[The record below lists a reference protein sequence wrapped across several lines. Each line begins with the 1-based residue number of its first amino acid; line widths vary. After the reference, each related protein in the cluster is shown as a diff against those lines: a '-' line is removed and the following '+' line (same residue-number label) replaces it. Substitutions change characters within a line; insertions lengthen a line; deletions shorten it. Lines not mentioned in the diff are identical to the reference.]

1 MPNDKKHRIDSRR
14 TAVGQF
20 ATITLGSK
28 RLPCLVLNISGGGAG
43 LVLQDDVLLPAVFD
57 LEMPGERGRRRCVTI
72 WRTDR
77 RLGVSFDASA
87 NIGDDSALTP
97 SRKDRLAYSD

>member
-1 MPNDKKHRIDSRR
+1 MANDKKHRIDSRR

-20 ATITLGSK
+20 ATIGFGSK

-43 LVLQDDVLLPAVFD
+43 LVLQEDVLLPAIFD
-57 LEMPGERGRRRCVTI
+57 LEMPGERARRRCVTI

-77 RLGVSFDASA
+77 RLGVSFDVSA
-87 NIGDDSALTP
+87 NPGDGSAP
-97 SRKDRLAYSD
+97 VSSRKDRLAYSD